1 MIYLLASAVLGMLS
15 AVVVGIPLSSALAV
29 VLSTLTSYLI
39 LNELYAIID
48 EKDYR
53 NWFGWS
59 YIGVLLIA
67 MLLLNAGLRWS
78 QIPCLVVSII
88 LYIAV
93 AVMYGIGKYIF
104 KEDKEDVDNPSDK

>member
-29 VLSTLTSYLI
+29 VLSTITSYLMF
-39 LNELYAIID
+39 NELYAIID

-59 YIGVLLIA
+59 CIGVLLVA
-67 MLLLNAGLRWS
+67 MLLMNAGLRWS
-78 QIPCLVVSII
+78 QIACIIISII

-93 AVMYGIGKYIF
+93 AVMYGIGRRIF
-104 KEDKEDVDNPSDK
+104 EEDDDVDNQTD